1 MIPPGPVPEGTAL
14 AGVKEAETVLVTF
27 AGKEEESGI
36 ERPVEPKVPLNAEV
50 SERGAEVAEKLAE
63 LESTA
68 LDDAT
73 ELGTDV
79 EAELEAT
86 LDGNPLAL
94 TEVGDADTEDRS
106 LEVIGSEGTSE
117 LDAANTLKVHVCAM
131 KTSAVSAARRFTNM
145 ASADLAC

>member
-73 ELGTDV
+73 ELGTD
-79 EAELEAT
+79 AEAT

-117 LDAANTLKVHVCAM
+117 LVAANTLKVHVCAM
-131 KTSAVSAARRFTNM
+131 KTSAVSAVRRFTNM
-145 ASADLAC
+145 AWADLAC